1 MDECEF
7 FYSLC
12 YKVNSLLE
20 EYEKKLGDLEEEE
33 GVLITTLLP
42 QYYKLEIKL
51 KDLHDYNEIKQTV
64 MELIN

>member
-1 MDECEF
+1 MEECEF

-12 YKVNSLLE
+12 NKINSLLE
-20 EYEKKLGDLEEEE
+20 EYEKKLGNLEEEE
-33 GVLITTLLP
+33 EVLIRTLPP

-51 KDLHDYNEIKQTV
+51 KDLHNYNEIKQTV